1 MYRSKFKLVVALCL
15 CLSVVLLS
23 CGKVAAEAAYPKFIK
38 IGTGF
43 PGVIWYPVSAILASE
58 LEDAFKEAGMEV
70 HCSIQSTSGTYN
82 LAAVNEG
89 KEMQITLTTAQ
100 SQVLGY
106 EGADPFKEPLKNIRL
121 VGTQELMLTQIVVP
135 DGSDIKDIAQLKDK
149 KVNGGKIASTDRML
163 MEALMKAYG
172 MSFDDI
178 KAAGGEVMGLGWE
191 DAATMMQDGHMD
203 CIGTYGGLMPSIV
216 NLIIQPGVRF
226 LSIDDEHRDKL
237 LADPMMRG
245 FIKATMQPNT
255 YEKQDYPVETVAV
268 PTTIVCNADLPDDFV
283 YIITKTIYES
293 GYQTGPFEATAERGW
308 PKICNPED
316 VAKVANIPIH
326 PGTQKYLD
334 EKGIKTN

>member
-1 MYRSKFKLVVALCL
+1 MVRSKVSLVIAICICL
-15 CLSVVLLS
+15 NVVLFG
-23 CGKVAAEAAYPKFIK
+23 CGKADAEPNYPKFIK

-43 PGVIWYPVSAILASE
+43 PGGIWYPVSAILASE

-89 KEMQITLTTAQ
+89 KEMQITLSTAQ

-121 VGTQELMLTQIVVP
+121 VGTQELMLTQLVVP
-135 DGSDIKDIAQLKDK
+135 EGSNIKDISQLKDK

-163 MEALMKAYG
+163 MEALLKAYG

-226 LSIDDEHRDKL
+226 LSMDDEHRDKL

-293 GYQTGPFEATAERGW
+293 GYQTGPFEATTERGW
-308 PKICNPED
+308 PKICNPDD

-326 PGTQKYLD
+326 PGTKKYLD